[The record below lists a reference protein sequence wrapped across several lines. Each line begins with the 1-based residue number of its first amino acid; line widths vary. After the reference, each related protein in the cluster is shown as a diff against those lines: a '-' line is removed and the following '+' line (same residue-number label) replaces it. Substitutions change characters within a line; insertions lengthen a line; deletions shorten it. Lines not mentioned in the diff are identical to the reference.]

1 MKTIDIEE
9 LKTMYDEEV
18 SDAKMRTYDMVNS
31 KDYINTPFEDGLKLG
46 MSWSCNQQELFDRF
60 DNFIES
66 TNNLNEQ
73 EDIIIRHHTGDK
85 DMLTIAQQDL
95 RKFNVDKRLDNTNRR
110 QKEIRKIMRDDAMK
124 ELNAYFPLN
133 DLKDA
138 EMVKQIWL
146 DCKIQIRNDIT
157 TLMENIGI
165 LREVEKY
172 IRLSNNYNMNK

>member
-1 MKTIDIEE
+1 METIDIEE

-18 SDAKMRTYDMVNS
+18 EDAKMRTYDMINS
-31 KDYINTPFEDGLKLG
+31 KDYINTPFEDALG
-46 MSWSCNQQELFDRF
+46 IGINWGYSQQKQFDRF
-60 DNFIES
+60 DDFVES
-66 TNNLNEQ
+66 ANNLDEQ
-73 EDIIIRHHTGDK
+73 EDILIRHHTNDT
-85 DMLTIAQQDL
+85 DMLSIAQQDF
-95 RKFNVDKRLDNTNRR
+95 KQFDGKRTKNKNTR

-124 ELNAYFPLN
+124 ELSVYYPWE

-172 IRLSNNYNMNK
+172 IRLSNSYNMNK

>member
-1 MKTIDIEE
+1 METIDFRE

-18 SDAKMRTYDMVNS
+18 EDAKMRTCDMVNS
-31 KDYINTPFEDGLKLG
+31 KEYNDMPYEDALKMG

-60 DNFIES
+60 DDFVQG
-66 TNNLNEQ
+66 TNNIEEQ
-73 EDIIIRHHTGDK
+73 EGIIIRHHTSDN
-85 DMLTIAQQDL
+85 DMLTIAKQDL
-95 RKFNVDKRLDNTNRR
+95 RKFNGDKRLDNTNRR
-110 QKEIRKIMRDDAMK
+110 QREIRKIMRDDAMK

-165 LREVEKY
+165 LRYVEKY
-172 IRLSNNYNMNK
+172 IRLSNNYNMST